1 MKYIRTK
8 DGRIIDRTNFTCF
21 KTNGNKGLFVNDNIV
36 KDDNLEKWLKYN
48 NTSIFKQADTIE
60 ELCDEFVFVEKGN
73 ISIVSCLAEAKDRLL
88 EYRDFDNYEPRLIGR
103 IKVGLDV
110 KAVAEF
116 KELTEGKYKGCY
128 DWVLL

>member
-8 DGRIIDRTNFTCF
+8 DGVYSEIKYKIAKALFSMFEEEQAGIMPTQKTNF
-21 KTNGNKGLFVNDNIV
+21 NII
-36 KDDNLEKWLKYN
+36 N
-48 NTSIFKQADTIE
+48 QADTIE
-60 ELCDEFVFVEKGN
+60 ELCDEFVFFEKGN

-116 KELTEGKYKGCY
+116 EEIKEGKYKGCY
-128 DWVLL
+128 DWILL

>member
-1 MKYIRTK
+1 M
-8 DGRIIDRTNFTCF
+8 FF
-21 KTNGNKGLFVNDNIV
+21 
-36 KDDNLEKWLKYN
+36 
-48 NTSIFKQADTIE
+48 
-60 ELCDEFVFVEKGN
+60 EKGN

-116 KELTEGKYKGCY
+116 EEIKEGKNKGCY
-128 DWVLL
+128 DWILL

>member
-8 DGRIIDRTNFTCF
+8 DGIYKVLTWWNNSGTDEEYQIIGCYTENH
-21 KTNGNKGLFVNDNIV
+21 
-36 KDDNLEKWLKYN
+36 LEIKIEEILN
-48 NTSIFKQADTIE
+48 QADTIE
-60 ELCDEFVFVEKGN
+60 ELCDEFVLVENEN
-73 ISIVSCLAEAKDRLL
+73 ISAISFLAEAKDRLL
-88 EYRDFDNYEPRLIGR
+88 EYHENGNQEVRLIGR
-103 IKVGLDV
+103 IKVGLDS

>member
-1 MKYIRTK
+1 MKYIRAK
-8 DGRIIDRTNFTCF
+8 DGIYELMPNIEQHHKVSFDG
-21 KTNGNKGLFVNDNIV
+21 KTIEPAYYTLDTDWIAK
-36 KDDNLEKWLKYN
+36 KDV
-48 NTSIFKQADTIE
+48 IKQADSIE
-60 ELCDEFVFVEKGN
+60 ELCDEYVFFEKGN

-116 KELTEGKYKGCY
+116 EEIKEGKNKGCY
-128 DWVLL
+128 DWILL